1 MRKNLLQVFQRH
13 IVKPSMLLCVSI
25 ALVLAL
31 SSCSKQEEVVK
42 EEVIRPAKIL
52 TITGGGTEQT
62 RKYPGKVQAMDR
74 VELSFEVAGKLVK
87 LPVKSGQKINK
98 GDVIARLDDRDFQSK
113 VDAAQAQAN
122 QTKAELDRYA
132 NLLKDKVV
140 AKSNYDVINKNYQ
153 VAVSN
158 VDIAKKALENTILRA
173 SFSGRIGK
181 KYVENF
187 QVVQAK
193 QPIVSLQKVGA
204 IEIVVNAPEKTMAAA
219 NKEKTGKISAEFSA
233 LPGKRYPLTLKEFAT
248 EADPQTQTYRVVLS
262 MPTPK
267 DATILDGMTAT
278 VFHTIAAASG
288 GSSLD
293 IPSQAVFSDEK
304 GQTYVWSVGDDM
316 RVKQIPVAV
325 GVLRGSNIEVL
336 SGLGSGSRIVTA
348 GVQNLTEDQKVREF
362 SGTVGE

>member
-1 MRKNLLQVFQRH
+1 MRKNPLQVFPGL
-13 IVKPSMLLCVSI
+13 IVNPAMLLCVSM
-25 ALVLAL
+25 ALILAL

-42 EEVIRPAKIL
+42 EEVVRPAKIL
-52 TITGGGTEQT
+52 TITGGGTAQT

-74 VELSFEVAGKLVK
+74 VELSFEVSGKLVK
-87 LPVKSGQKINK
+87 LPVKSGQAVNK
-98 GDVIARLDDRDFQSK
+98 GDVIARLDARDFQSK
-113 VDAAQAQAN
+113 MDAAQAQAN

-140 AKSNYDVINKNYQ
+140 AKSKYDVVNRNYQ

-158 VDIAKKALENTILRA
+158 VDIAKKALGNTILRA

-181 KYVENF
+181 RYVENF
-187 QVVQAK
+187 QVIKAK
-193 QPIVSLQKVGA
+193 QPIVSLQKVGT
-204 IEIVVNAPEKTMAAA
+204 IEIIVNAPEKAMATAK
-219 NKEKTGKISAEFSA
+219 KENTETLVAEFSA

-248 EADPQTQTYRVVLS
+248 EADPQTQTYRIVLS
-262 MPTPK
+262 MPTPE

-278 VFHTIAAASG
+278 VFQTMAAAG
-288 GSSLD
+288 RGSVD

-316 RVKQIPVAV
+316 RVKRVPVAV

-348 GVQNLTEDQKVREF
+348 GVQNITEGQKVRDF

>member
-1 MRKNLLQVFQRH
+1 M
-13 IVKPSMLLCVSI
+13 
-25 ALVLAL
+25 
-31 SSCSKQEEVVK
+31 
-42 EEVIRPAKIL
+42 
-52 TITGGGTEQT
+52 
-62 RKYPGKVQAMDR
+62 
-74 VELSFEVAGKLVK
+74 
-87 LPVKSGQKINK
+87 
-98 GDVIARLDDRDFQSK
+98 IARLDDRDFQSK

-132 NLLKDKVV
+132 NLLKDKVI

-158 VDIAKKALENTILRA
+158 VDIAKKGLENTVLRA

-204 IEIVVNAPEKTMAAA
+204 IEIIVNAPEKTMATAK
-219 NKEKTGKISAEFSA
+219 KEDKGEISAEFSA

-262 MPTPK
+262 MPTPE

-278 VFHTIAAASG
+278 VFHTVAAASG
-288 GSSLD
+288 TSLD
-293 IPSQAVFSDEK
+293 IPSQAVFSDEN

-316 RVKQIPVAV
+316 LVKRIPVAV

-336 SGLGSGSRIVTA
+336 SGLGSGSRIITA
-348 GVQNLTEDQKVREF
+348 GVQNLTEGQKVREF
-362 SGTVGE
+362 TGTVGE

>member
-1 MRKNLLQVFQRH
+1 MRKNPLQVFPGL
-13 IVKPSMLLCVSI
+13 IVNPAMLLCVSM
-25 ALVLAL
+25 ALILAL

-42 EEVIRPAKIL
+42 EEVVRPAKIL
-52 TITGGGTEQT
+52 TITGGGTAQT

-74 VELSFEVAGKLVK
+74 VELSFEVSGKLVK
-87 LPVKSGQKINK
+87 LPVKSGQAVNK
-98 GDVIARLDDRDFQSK
+98 GDVLARLDARDFQSK
-113 VDAAQAQAN
+113 MDAAQAQAN

-140 AKSNYDVINKNYQ
+140 AKSKYDVVKRNYQ

-181 KYVENF
+181 RYVENF

-193 QPIVSLQKVGA
+193 QPIVSLQKVGT
-204 IEIVVNAPEKTMAAA
+204 IEIIVNAPEKAMATAK
-219 NKEKTGKISAEFSA
+219 KENTKTLIAEFSA

-248 EADPQTQTYRVVLS
+248 EADPQTQTYRIVLS
-262 MPTPK
+262 MPTPE

-278 VFHTIAAASG
+278 VSQTMAAAG
-288 GSSLD
+288 RGSVD

-316 RVKQIPVAV
+316 RVKRVPVAV
-325 GVLRGSNIEVL
+325 GVLRGGDIEVL

-348 GVQNLTEDQKVREF
+348 GVQNLTEGQKVREF